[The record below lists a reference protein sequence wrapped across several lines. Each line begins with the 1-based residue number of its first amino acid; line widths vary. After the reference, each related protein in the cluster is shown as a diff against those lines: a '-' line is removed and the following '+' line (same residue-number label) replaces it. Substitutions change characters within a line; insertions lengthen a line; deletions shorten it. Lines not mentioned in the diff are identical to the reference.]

1 MVDFPPRAVNSTPG
15 NVRIDPFDRRFTMT
29 SKTKTRKP
37 APKAADSRSGDLFA
51 NAGGEPPR
59 PPSSDSAPPQR
70 APEGPSLSEFA
81 SRAYLAYAMSVVK
94 GRALPSVEDGQKP
107 VQRRILFTMREMG
120 NRSDT
125 PHKKSARIVGDV
137 IGKYHP
143 HGDVAVYEAAV
154 RMAQDFTLRYP
165 LIDGQ
170 GNFGSRDGDSPAAYR
185 YTEVRLTLFAEHVLL
200 SELDRGTV
208 DFVDNYDGSMREPK
222 LLPARLPM
230 MLLNGASGIAVGMA
244 TEIPPHNLKE
254 VAEACAQTLE
264 NEEGA
269 KPVIRQIKGPDF
281 PGGGQ
286 IISSRDEIRRAY
298 ETGRGSIRVR
308 ARWGVEKLAR
318 GQYRVAVT
326 QLPPNTS
333 TARVLAEI
341 DELVNPKPK
350 TGKKSLTP
358 DQASLKT
365 AALALLETARDDSD
379 SEHPVRIVLDPR
391 TSKVESEELMAF
403 LLAHTSMEANVAMNL
418 VAIGTDGRPRQMGL
432 AEVIGEW
439 AGFRL
444 VVLERRLRHRFD
456 EVADRV
462 HILEGRMIAFLSI
475 DRVIKVIRNSDE
487 PKPDLMKSFELSERQ
502 AEDILEIRLRQ
513 LARLEGI
520 KIERELAELKKES
533 GSLKKLLAAP
543 GERRKLAA
551 AEVRE
556 DAQRFGDA
564 RRTFIEEAERITVA
578 DVQAVVDE
586 PATVILS
593 RNGFLRT
600 RSGHGIDR
608 AALTWKEGDGPL
620 AIVETRTVHPIVLF
634 GGNGR
639 VFNVRSAEIPGG
651 KGDGVPASSLAETGG
666 TPIVGMISAVS
677 ETPVL
682 MGTTGGNALRARVE
696 SFVTRQRAGKSF
708 VSVGEGE
715 TLLAPTIL
723 AADAKEVGALSRDGR
738 LLVFPLEEVNE
749 LPSGG
754 KGVMAMKLHEGEPM
768 LGIQVADRGLRIA
781 AFGRGDKRTTLNVKA
796 SDLGHYRGARARTGR
811 VLQGSFKRVEG
822 FED

>member
-1 MVDFPPRAVNSTPG
+1 M
-15 NVRIDPFDRRFTMT
+15 
-29 SKTKTRKP
+29 SKKKKQTEDGQT
-37 APKAADSRSGDLFA
+37 GDLFTA
-51 NAGGEPPR
+51 EAPPVSPPPR
-59 PPSSDSAPPQR
+59 PGR
-70 APEGPSLSEFA
+70 PEVDTSFPTLSEFA

-94 GRALPSVEDGQKP
+94 GRALPQVEDGQKP

-120 NRSDT
+120 NRSDS

-185 YTEVRLTLFAEHVLL
+185 YTEVRLTPFAEHVLL

-208 DFVDNYDGSMREPK
+208 DFIDNYNGEFREPQ
-222 LLPARLPM
+222 LLPARLPV

-264 NEEGA
+264 NESDA
-269 KPVIRQIKGPDF
+269 KPVIRTIKGPDF

-286 IISSRDEIRRAY
+286 IISSREEIKRAY
-298 ETGRGSIRVR
+298 ETGRGSVRVR
-308 ARWGVEKLAR
+308 ARWSVEKLAR

-333 TARVLAEI
+333 AARVLAEI
-341 DELVNPKPK
+341 EELTNPKPK
-350 TGKKSLTP
+350 AGKKSLTP
-358 DQASLKT
+358 DQASLKA
-365 AALALLETARDDSD
+365 AALALLETERDDSD
-379 SEHPVRIVLDPR
+379 GEHPVRLVFEPR
-391 TSKVESEELMAF
+391 TSKVEPDELMSF
-403 LLAHTSMEANVAMNL
+403 LLAHTSMEANVSMNL

-439 AGFRL
+439 AAFRL
-444 VVLERRLRHRFD
+444 VVVERRLRHRFD
-456 EVADRV
+456 EVAERV

-475 DRVIKVIRNSDE
+475 DKVIKVIRNADE
-487 PKPDLMKSFELSERQ
+487 PKPELIKAFSLSERQ

-520 KIERELAELKKES
+520 KIERELAELKKE
-533 GSLKKLLAAP
+533 GASLKRLLGSPA
-543 GERRKLAA
+543 ERRKLAA

-556 DAQRFGDA
+556 DAQKFGDA

-578 DVQAVVDE
+578 DVLAVVDE
-586 PATVILS
+586 PVTVILS

-608 AALTWKEGDGPL
+608 AALGWKEGDAPL

-639 VFNVRSAEIPGG
+639 VFNVRAADVPGG
-651 KGDGVPASSLAETGG
+651 KGDGVPASSLADTQGS
-666 TPIVGMISAVS
+666 PIVGMIAGPPEV
-677 ETPVL
+677 PVL
-682 MGTTGGNALRARVE
+682 LATRSGNALRAKVE
-696 SFVTRQRAGKSF
+696 SLITRQRAGKQF
-708 VSVGEGE
+708 VFIGESD
-715 TLLAPTIL
+715 TLLEPAVIPPET
-723 AADAKEVGALSRDGR
+723 KEVAALSRDGR
-738 LLVFPLEEVNE
+738 LLVFALEEINE

-754 KGVMAMKLHEGEPM
+754 KGVMAMRLHEGEPM
-768 LGIQVADRGLRIA
+768 LGLQRVGASALRITVV
-781 AFGRGDKRTTLNVKA
+781 GRGDKRATLLVKPG
-796 SDLGHYRGARARTGR
+796 DIEHYRGARARTGR

-822 FED
+822 FEGDDT